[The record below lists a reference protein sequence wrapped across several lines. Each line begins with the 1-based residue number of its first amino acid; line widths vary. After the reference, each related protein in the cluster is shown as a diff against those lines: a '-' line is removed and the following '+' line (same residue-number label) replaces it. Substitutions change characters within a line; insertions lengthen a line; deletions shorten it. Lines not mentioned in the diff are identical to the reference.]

1 MTNQTVRLD
10 DELMEALRIEM
21 AKQGGLKFQ
30 GLMLKLITGWLSGES
45 SQKSA
50 EYASEPSRESDMI
63 SIAELNEADT
73 QLVVNLI
80 AMLRDDKSPV
90 LPFLREGLK
99 RYTPEARDEDI
110 GRKDRRHRRKK
121 A

>member
-1 MTNQTVRLD
+1 MARQTVRLD
-10 DELMEALRIEM
+10 DEFMDELRHAM
-21 AKQGGLKFQ
+21 VDRGGLKFQ
-30 GLMLKLITGWLSGES
+30 GLVEDLLSDWLSGES